1 MFYPSCLH
9 THSQFCDGKA
19 TMAQMAE
26 KAADF
31 GFVSLGFS
39 SHSPLPYEN
48 DWAMREEAYPA
59 YFDTY
64 AQIDRLTEYL
74 NTYENLF
81 CIGRNGQHRYNNMD
95 HSMLSAMEAAK
106 CVMTNSS
113 DKTPVWNVNTEKAY
127 HESK

>member
-59 YFDTY
+59 YFAEIARLKELYKNKMEIYCGIEWDADTS
-64 AQIDRLTEYL
+64 RLPFLRKLRTKA
-74 NTYENLF
+74 
-81 CIGRNGQHRYNNMD
+81 
-95 HSMLSAMEAAK
+95 SAL
-106 CVMTNSS
+106 
-113 DKTPVWNVNTEKAY
+113 
-127 HESK
+127 

>member
-59 YFDTY
+59 YF
-64 AQIDRLTEYL
+64 AEIARLKELYK
-74 NTYENLF
+74 NNLF
-81 CIGRNGQHRYNNMD
+81 TFKAGDKEDFLSKIIYFLENKNKIG
-95 HSMLSAMEAAK
+95 LF
-106 CVMTNSS
+106 
-113 DKTPVWNVNTEKAY
+113 
-127 HESK
+127 

>member
-59 YFDTY
+59 YFG
-64 AQIDRLTEYL
+64 
-74 NTYENLF
+74 ENPPAE
-81 CIGRNGQHRYNNMD
+81 R
-95 HSMLSAMEAAK
+95 A
-106 CVMTNSS
+106 V
-113 DKTPVWNVNTEKAY
+113 
-127 HESK
+127 